1 MRRQGIFWR
10 DLWAL
15 GSGSILITT
24 HNEVCSPALKIPPST
39 QSPIMVSYKNNIET
53 KLTVLQ
59 EINDLFIGYIAAQ
72 PQATPQSYNA
82 IDMTFNGYNWTYKF
96 TNDSSMDM
104 VPCQGNCM
112 GPCTSQCSLSQDC
125 CCCDPNMMAQN
136 QMAPAPAYPP
146 VSQGISFSRIRLNGP
161 NMSVQ
166 HLAAWCWVRLN
177 ETKSLTHLNLIQR
190 ALCKSHLRGTKLP
203 CSVESKGSTR
213 TRRSKGFL
221 HFKWNFSLFIF
232 SQWLLLSN
240 MAVLYHA
247 ID

>member
-1 MRRQGIFWR
+1 
-10 DLWAL
+10 
-15 GSGSILITT
+15 
-24 HNEVCSPALKIPPST
+24 
-39 QSPIMVSYKNNIET
+39 
-53 KLTVLQ
+53 
-59 EINDLFIGYIAAQ
+59 
-72 PQATPQSYNA
+72 
-82 IDMTFNGYNWTYKF
+82 MTFNGYNWTYKF

-136 QMAPAPAYPP
+136 QMAPSPAYPP
-146 VSQGISFSRIRLNGP
+146 VGQGISCSRIRLNGP

-177 ETKSLTHLNLIQR
+177 ETKSLTHLNLIKR
-190 ALCKSHLRGTKLP
+190 ALCNSHLRGTKLP
-203 CSVESKGSTR
+203 CSVESKGSTE

-240 MAVLYHA
+240 IAVLYHA
-247 ID
+247 IDLLQRAFCIQQFLTRCFKECNKKVTSKHFGR

>member
-1 MRRQGIFWR
+1 M
-10 DLWAL
+10 
-15 GSGSILITT
+15 ITT

-146 VSQGISFSRIRLNGP
+146 VSQGISFSRIRLKRPQYVSPTSCCMVLGSFERDQKFNPFKPGP
-161 NMSVQ
+161 TSSLQ
-166 HLAAWCWVRLN
+166 
-177 ETKSLTHLNLIQR
+177 KSFT
-190 ALCKSHLRGTKLP
+190 
-203 CSVESKGSTR
+203 
-213 TRRSKGFL
+213 
-221 HFKWNFSLFIF
+221 W
-232 SQWLLLSN
+232 
-240 MAVLYHA
+240 
-247 ID
+247 

>member
-1 MRRQGIFWR
+1 M
-10 DLWAL
+10 
-15 GSGSILITT
+15 
-24 HNEVCSPALKIPPST
+24 
-39 QSPIMVSYKNNIET
+39 
-53 KLTVLQ
+53 Q

-177 ETKSLTHLNLIQR
+177 ETKSLTH
-190 ALCKSHLRGTKLP
+190 CKPDPTS
-203 CSVESKGSTR
+203 
-213 TRRSKGFL
+213 
-221 HFKWNFSLFIF
+221 SLQKSFT
-232 SQWLLLSN
+232 WYKTAMLSGEQGK
-240 MAVLYHA
+240 Y
-247 ID
+247 